1 MFILLYYLVLV
12 QVLGV
17 EFSAPAVSTMHRD
30 RRYGCTVLGT
40 QVLRVLEY
48 YSMIQT
54 RGLQYWCLGY
64 CMHTWYY

>member
-17 EFSAPAVSTMHRD
+17 EFSAPAVSTLCIETDAMDAQYWVHK
-30 RRYGCTVLGT
+30 YF
-40 QVLRVLEY
+40 EY
-48 YSMIQT
+48 WSMIQT